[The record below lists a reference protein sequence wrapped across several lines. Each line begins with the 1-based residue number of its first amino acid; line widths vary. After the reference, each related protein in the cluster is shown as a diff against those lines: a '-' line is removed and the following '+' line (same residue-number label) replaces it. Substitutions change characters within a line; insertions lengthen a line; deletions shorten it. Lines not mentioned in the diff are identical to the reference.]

1 MPGDGLN
8 WGISNMRKLIAAGV
22 VISGMMLSPALAADL
37 PVKAKPVPVY
47 SWTGW
52 YGGVNAG
59 YGWQDN
65 HAGYRGDVYGD
76 PVTGAGDGAGTIFT
90 DGLAQ
95 ISQQATAVV
104 NHQTYRQSLRTSGFI
119 GGGQLGYNWQI
130 DRNWLVGLEG
140 DLQYANAKGD
150 ALFNAPDTPGVQLS
164 AASSHQLDWFGTVR
178 GRIGYLITDRF
189 LAFGTGGLAY
199 GETKAQASISIINAT
214 GWNVVAPGSTII
226 CQGFT
231 TCLAGASSKTSVGWS
246 AGGGL
251 EYAVLPNVTIKTE
264 YLHIDLGDQNVVL
277 TVQSPTT
284 GNGFVNAKFSN
295 AYDIVRA
302 GVNFRF

>member
-1 MPGDGLN
+1 M
-8 WGISNMRKLIAAGV
+8 SKLIAAGV
-22 VISGMMLSPALAADL
+22 VISIGMLSPALAADL

-47 SWTGW
+47 SWSGW

-65 HAGYRGDVYGD
+65 HAGYRGDAYGD
-76 PVTGAGDGAGTIFT
+76 PVTGLGDGAGTIFT

-104 NHQTYRQSLRTSGFI
+104 NHQTYRQTLNTSGFI
-119 GGGQLGYNWQI
+119 GGGQFGYNWQI
-130 DRNWLVGLEG
+130 DHTWVAGFEA
-140 DLQYANAKGD
+140 DAQYANAKGN
-150 ALFNAPDTPGVQLS
+150 ALFNAPDTPGVRLS
-164 AASSHQLDWFGTVR
+164 VASSHQLDWFGTVR
-178 GRIGYLITDRF
+178 GRIGYLISDRF
-189 LAFGTGGLAY
+189 LAFGTGGLAF
-199 GETKAQASISIINAT
+199 GETKAQAAISIIGPT
-214 GWNVVAPGSTII
+214 GWNVAGGGISSQIT

-231 TCLAGASSKTSVGWS
+231 TCLAGSSSRTAVGWT
-246 AGGGL
+246 AGGGF

-264 YLHIDLGDQNVVL
+264 YLHIDLGDQNVKL

-284 GNGFVNAKFSN
+284 GNGFVNARFST

-302 GVNFRF
+302 GMNFRF

>member
-1 MPGDGLN
+1 
-8 WGISNMRKLIAAGV
+8 
-22 VISGMMLSPALAADL
+22 MLSPAFGADL
-37 PVKAKPVPVY
+37 PVKANPVPVY

-59 YGWQDN
+59 YGWQDKN
-65 HAGYRGDVYGD
+65 AAFTGDV
-76 PVTGAGDGAGTIFT
+76 VTNPLIGAGTVFT
-90 DGLAQ
+90 DGLVQ
-95 ISQQATAVV
+95 ISQQGPGNGLV
-104 NHQTYRQSLRTSGFI
+104 HQPYQQPLNASSFV
-119 GGGQLGYNWQI
+119 GGGQFGYNWQI
-130 DRNWLVGLEG
+130 DRNWVAGFEA
-140 DLQYANAKGD
+140 DLQYANAKGS

-199 GETKAQASISIINAT
+199 GGTKSQASISIINASA
-214 GWNVVAPGSTII
+214 WNVGAPATQIF
-226 CQGFT
+226 CNGFT
-231 TCLAGASSKTSVGWS
+231 TCLAGASSQTSVGWT

-251 EYAVLPNVTIKTE
+251 EYAVLPNVTIKGE

-284 GNGFVNAKFSN
+284 GNGFVNARFSN

-302 GVNFRF
+302 GMNFRF